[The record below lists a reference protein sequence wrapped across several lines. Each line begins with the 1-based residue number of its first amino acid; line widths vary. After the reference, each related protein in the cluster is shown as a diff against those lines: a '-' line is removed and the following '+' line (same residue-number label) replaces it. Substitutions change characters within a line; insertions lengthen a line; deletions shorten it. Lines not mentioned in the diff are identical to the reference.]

1 MAIITKYLHLP
12 VNGMLRDI
20 CLIMKNYIFL
30 FGDIH
35 WLQIK
40 VTAMVTPSA
49 PAYATVSYSVFGF
62 FLLKRFVNNLLL
74 YRRFKDN
81 VPVLWKKFN
90 ETLDAAE
97 LRAFQETMQEWYGL
111 EWTFQGSFQNL

>member
-12 VNGMLRDI
+12 VDGMLRDI
-20 CLIMKNYIFL
+20 CLIMKKNIFL

-49 PAYATVSYSVFGF
+49 PAYATVSYSVFE
-62 FLLKRFVNNLLL
+62 LLLLQIFGNNLLL
-74 YRRFKDN
+74 Y
-81 VPVLWKKFN
+81 
-90 ETLDAAE
+90 
-97 LRAFQETMQEWYGL
+97 
-111 EWTFQGSFQNL
+111 